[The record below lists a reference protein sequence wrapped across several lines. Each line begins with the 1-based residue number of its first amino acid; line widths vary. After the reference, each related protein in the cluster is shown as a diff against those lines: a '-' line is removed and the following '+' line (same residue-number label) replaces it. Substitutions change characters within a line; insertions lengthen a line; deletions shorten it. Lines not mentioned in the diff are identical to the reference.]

1 MLRAYMLTCLH
12 DYMLTCLP
20 TCMFEC
26 WHDSCLHACIITCVH
41 SYMHVRTCLHTY
53 MSLHAYLL
61 ACLRTRM
68 LGPWGPLG
76 TLGDREEIHV
86 IPGDPWGALGIP
98 GDIWEILCAS
108 RNPASPSSVSSGA
121 RKLQHSGN
129 VAIKME
135 QTPGE
140 KSGEHVPG
148 CGAQV
153 ACAGQSV
160 PEAPFS
166 TIRALPSVHQV
177 HQKGE
182 CHGPGSK

>member
-1 MLRAYMLTCLH
+1 MLTCLH
-12 DYMLTCLP
+12 HYMRTLLHACAYMFAHLYVSTCVP
-20 TCMFEC
+20 TCMFTY
-26 WHDSCLHACIITCVH
+26 S
-41 SYMHVRTCLHTY
+41 HVGP
-53 MSLHAYLL
+53 
-61 ACLRTRM
+61 
-68 LGPWGPLG
+68 LGAFGDPWGPRG
-76 TLGDREEIHV
+76 NSCN
-86 IPGDPWGALGIP
+86 PWEPLGALGIP

-177 HQKGE
+177 HQKGG

>member
-1 MLRAYMLTCLH
+1 MQLESKNGEKTLKNRVQQNSIRASVF
-12 DYMLTCLP
+12 LP
-20 TCMFEC
+20 C
-26 WHDSCLHACIITCVH
+26 S
-41 SYMHVRTCLHTY
+41 S
-53 MSLHAYLL
+53 
-61 ACLRTRM
+61 M

-135 QTPGE
+135 QTPSE

-177 HQKGE
+177 HQKGG